1 MSLCCPPREIYFV
14 NERDRLNDAEEIR
27 VIDCEDNQALKLAP
41 EGIAARGVEGEH
53 AGEEDESRV
62 HIAARESTMLS
73 NLGR

>member
-1 MSLCCPPREIYFV
+1 M

-41 EGIAARGVEGEH
+41 EGIAARGVEGGEH
-53 AGEEDESRV
+53 AGEEDESGV